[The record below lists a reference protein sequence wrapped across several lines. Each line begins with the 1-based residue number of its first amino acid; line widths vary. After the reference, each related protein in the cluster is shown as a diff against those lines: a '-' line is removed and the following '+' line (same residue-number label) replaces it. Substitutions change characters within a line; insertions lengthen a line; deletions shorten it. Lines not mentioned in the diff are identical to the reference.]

1 MSSIE
6 RMKIEASRAI
16 HNLSSTV
23 YHFDDMININ
33 KNTYAI
39 TIHLRNKKCID
50 YSAIADNINISI
62 NKAITNKVNP
72 RENKKIG
79 LFLNF
84 DLEGTRDKNPVYDGY
99 ISPHLHGCIFLQ
111 EKTVN
116 NRCKNEIIKAVKS
129 EILKNNSYLY
139 SQIENLWI
147 EKLDNKMGS
156 LLRYLSY
163 SSKAENYTGIT
174 SQVKK
179 TTFMYPIENKIQK
192 ANLIAPNLHVNDR
205 QAERTKREVGDKI
218 ERLAHLIATNPVDVF
233 GTDKGMDILGEYIS
247 LYMQCH
253 DGKKPRT
260 FKNLY
265 NFMTHLVKS

>member
-1 MSSIE
+1 MNSIT
-6 RMKIEASRAI
+6 RKKIETSRSI
-16 HNLSSTV
+16 HNLSSAI
-23 YHFDDMININ
+23 YHFNQVTEAVN
-33 KNTYAI
+33 NEYALTIHFRDKKFIDYI
-39 TIHLRNKKCID
+39 TI
-50 YSAIADNINISI
+50 ADDINISI
-62 NKAITNKVNP
+62 NKSITNKVNP

-99 ISPHLHGCIFLQ
+99 ICPHLHGCIFLQ

-116 NRCKNEIIKAVKS
+116 NRCKDKIIKAIKS

-139 SQIENLWI
+139 SQIENVWI

-174 SQVKK
+174 SQVQK

-192 ANLIAPNLHVNDR
+192 ANLIAPNLHINDR

-218 ERLAHLIATNPVDVF
+218 ERLAHLIAAKPVDVLEQIR
-233 GTDKGMDILGEYIS
+233 GWIS
-247 LYMQCH
+247 
-253 DGKKPRT
+253 
-260 FKNLY
+260 
-265 NFMTHLVKS
+265 